1 MGFQEG
7 TDEKRWFLKVFLGS
21 QVGAGGSQVRVLRK
35 TSQRTAGWPRLVP
48 HEAVGLCMPTAQGC
62 YESWI
67 MCAKHAAYFQASGEN
82 CQGVCAGVTAVL
94 TVTASAVT
102 GEQCISLGQDQ
113 LRVRQLRGINRIE
126 VEPASWTVTFRLLVR
141 TAVGRPGLMG
151 WLHGPQGCGSSVSW
165 SEMTAPPAKSCS
177 GRRKELQ

>member
-102 GEQCISLGQDQ
+102 GAVYQSGSGSAPCPTAAWHQQD
-113 LRVRQLRGINRIE
+113 RGG
-126 VEPASWTVTFRLLVR
+126 ASKLDGYL
-141 TAVGRPGLMG
+141 
-151 WLHGPQGCGSSVSW
+151 
-165 SEMTAPPAKSCS
+165 
-177 GRRKELQ
+177 